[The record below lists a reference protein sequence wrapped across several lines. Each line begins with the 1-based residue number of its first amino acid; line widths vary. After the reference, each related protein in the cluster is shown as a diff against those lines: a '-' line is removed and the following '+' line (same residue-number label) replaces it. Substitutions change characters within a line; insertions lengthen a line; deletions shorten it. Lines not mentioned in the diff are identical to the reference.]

1 MSYRLWIKSL
11 PKKLGPWLR
20 QPMSIA
26 GIASVGVHGLMWV
39 VLPILPLQSS
49 EAEEPEIQRE
59 VSLVELTP
67 TEQGR
72 LPDFSASQVPIPQ
85 LPQTPQTTPP
95 QGSDFFSL
103 TPLPNPYSAIPTQ
116 PSTPQYRFPPIVLPQ
131 MPPAPQYRFPTS
143 TRTTPRR
150 PVVTNIPSETSS
162 ATPSPTPSVT
172 ATPPVEPGA
181 TALNPNVE
189 GQPNTPTPSSAA
201 PGTSETPP
209 SPSEQMARL
218 REEQQRLR
226 ELYTFNGEG
235 TGRGYGDRRSVAWFT
250 EELEGNPD
258 DLDQVPLHVIE
269 VAPPREACLIRLE
282 RLPDEAW
289 FGVMLN
295 ADGEFVAQPSK
306 LRSSGYGAF
315 DQQALR
321 AIVEYDFS
329 RDSNNGKP
337 NYEVNGN
344 RVYYVQVKFGQNL
357 ENCPSP
363 AASQSG
369 EG

>member
-20 QPMSIA
+20 QPTSIA
-26 GIASVGVHGLMWV
+26 GVASIGVHGLMWV

-49 EAEEPEIQRE
+49 ETEEPEIQHQ
-59 VSLVELTP
+59 VSLIELTP
-67 TEQGR
+67 AEQER
-72 LPDFSASQVPIPQ
+72 LPDFSASQIPIPQ
-85 LPQTPQTTPP
+85 VPQAPQTSPP

-103 TPLPNPYSAIPTQ
+103 TPLPNPYSSIPTQ
-116 PSTPQYRFPPIVLPQ
+116 PSIPNYRFPPIILPQ
-131 MPPAPQYRFPTS
+131 QQYPFPPP

-150 PVVTNIPSETSS
+150 PVITNIPSERSPAET
-162 ATPSPTPSVT
+162 TSPTPTPTPSAT
-172 ATPPVEPGA
+172 TTPPAEPGA
-181 TALNPNVE
+181 TALTPNAE
-189 GQPNTPTPSSAA
+189 GQPNTPNPSSSVS
-201 PGTSETPP
+201 GTAEVPP
-209 SPSEQMARL
+209 SDQIARL
-218 REEQQRLR
+218 QEEQRRLR

-235 TGRGYGDRRSVAWFT
+235 TGRGYGDRQSIQWFT
-250 EELEGNPD
+250 GEIDGSPD

-269 VAPPREACLIRLE
+269 VAPPREACLVRLE

-295 ADGEFVAQPSK
+295 TDGEFVAQPSK

-321 AIVEYDFS
+321 AIAEYDFS
-329 RDSNNGKP
+329 GAAANNKP
-337 NYEVNGN
+337 DYVMNGN
-344 RVYYVQVKFGQNL
+344 RVYYVRVKFGQNL

-363 AASQSG
+363 AAQSG